1 MTPNSYSLCARQR
14 AKHFICVT
22 FFKYPPKPYI
32 GGIIII
38 IIPILMMQKLRLGEA
53 EGLVQGHIETEA
65 T

>member
-14 AKHFICVT
+14 AKHFIYVT
-22 FFKYPPKPYI
+22 FFKYPPKPYN
-32 GGIIII
+32 GGII